1 MKRTLLLMLVA
12 LCTIGVSVA
21 QTERVKVTGNVTDY
35 ETLEPVMQAT
45 IQLLTLPDSTFRTGA
60 TTDMKGYFEMNERL
74 APGKYSIKV
83 SFIGYGTQNH
93 DFTVTKETSHV
104 RFDSIRLKTDALLL
118 QEAVIEAQMAQVQ
131 VVDDTVMFNAETFR
145 VPEGSM
151 LEELIRKLP
160 GYEVGDD
167 GSVTYNGKAVSKILV
182 DGKEFFS
189 GDKSISMKNL
199 PANMVKKI
207 SADVHAVGMMD
218 VLSEVAGC

>member
-1 MKRTLLLMLVA
+1 MKKRFLLMLMA
-12 LCTIGVSVA
+12 MCLAGVSFA

-35 ETLEPVMQAT
+35 ETAEPILQAT
-45 IQLLTLPDSTFRTGA
+45 VQLLALPDSTFRAGA
-60 TTDMKGYFEMNERL
+60 TTDMKGDFELNERL
-74 APGKYSIKV
+74 AAGKYAVKV
-83 SFIGYGTQNH
+83 SFIGYGSQYC
-93 DFTVTKETSHV
+93 DFAVDDDTHRV

-118 QEAVIEAQMAQVQ
+118 KEAVIEAQMAQVQ

-160 GYEVGDD
+160 GYEVADD
-167 GSVTYNGKAVSKILV
+167 GTVTYNGQTVKKILV

-189 GDKSISMKNL
+189 EDKSIAMKNL

-207 SADVHAVGMMD
+207 KS
-218 VLSEVAGC
+218 